1 MAGEDNNYVEGEN
14 DDVDEDEGEGGG
26 GLLGLVF

>member
-1 MAGEDNNYVEGEN
+1 MAGEDNNYAEGEN